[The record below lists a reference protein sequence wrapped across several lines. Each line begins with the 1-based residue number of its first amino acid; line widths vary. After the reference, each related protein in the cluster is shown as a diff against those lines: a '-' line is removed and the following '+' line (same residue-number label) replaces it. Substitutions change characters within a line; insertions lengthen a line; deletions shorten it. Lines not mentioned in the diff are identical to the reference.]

1 MDLKNKKSTWAALA
15 TLGVT
20 AVAAGAT
27 AFVKIR
33 EKRKERQAQ
42 EEDRV
47 HSKHL
52 NAEQMM
58 VYNDAIR
65 TFISLNDRIYEL
77 RQEREALQPLVKW
90 LATNGEKPE
99 LVKADDDIRQLADS
113 IEKFLLTQ
121 VPFINACLAC
131 VGDPTMSYP
140 DYVRGAV
147 GGYFDDTLDEEPT
160 GAKLEKGEKIAFVLR
175 LGYYFPESTLAPNPV
190 KSIVLA

>member
-1 MDLKNKKSTWAALA
+1 MEFKNNKSTWAALA

-58 VYNDAIR
+58 VYNDAIC